1 MASTNK
7 LASDH
12 IDQEKVAV
20 SYVEDNDASKR
31 RYQEYRHNDEQKS
44 FGHYLATRFTTLKPT
59 ITIPPNPFTLL
70 GLLSRKQWMFFAVS
84 ASHSLWP
91 STAKTRENI

>member
-12 IDQEKVAV
+12 IDREKVGV
-20 SYVEDNDASKR
+20 SYVEDKDVSRR
-31 RYQEYRHNDEQKS
+31 RYQEYQHNDEQKS

-70 GLLSRKQWMFFAVS
+70 GLLSSKQWMFFAVS
-84 ASHSLWP
+84 PFYSW
-91 STAKTRENI
+91 